1 MSAHLWRVKLIFRHT
16 PSGGLNPPPAWASQF
31 STWKNL
37 LCTPHPACSLLQAVS
52 CSSSCNCWQRQCG
65 YVTTRTMRGD
75 TSSQQKRSESYVE
88 PHERWPSRA
97 QHKRYASQRLQS
109 YSTKADQRCSPRRQ
123 ASDDKYARC
132 ILPCMSSDYTSFIL
146 STINLTV
153 GWHVAT
159 SCCSLS
165 AKRPHSADAA
175 LLEVPWRVLASRFT
189 AIGQV
194 RTDGPQ
200 QRARHNGYRALRK
213 LASAVHG
220 VKASR
225 RQMCD
230 VTILRP
236 KEVSPRC
243 LCLRL
248 LSDAKVCEPA
258 DWANERN
265 CTW

>member
-1 MSAHLWRVKLIFRHT
+1 MQLACKTSMTAHLWRVKLIFRHT

-132 ILPCMSSDYTSFIL
+132 ILPCMTSDYTSFIL

-153 GWHVAT
+153 GSRLRA
-159 SCCSLS
+159 CCNI
-165 AKRPHSADAA
+165 
-175 LLEVPWRVLASRFT
+175 LLQSECETPTFCGCGSFGGSVEGSG
-189 AIGQV
+189 INI
-194 RTDGPQ
+194 
-200 QRARHNGYRALRK
+200 HCY
-213 LASAVHG
+213 
-220 VKASR
+220 
-225 RQMCD
+225 
-230 VTILRP
+230 
-236 KEVSPRC
+236 SPG
-243 LCLRL
+243 
-248 LSDAKVCEPA
+248 AY
-258 DWANERN
+258 
-265 CTW
+265 